1 MDATPPSPRNDERSV
16 PRRLFDLAL
25 PVIGLNILGVLSLVI
40 DTAMCGRLPNHE
52 DALNALGFA
61 TQVVFLAMVGM
72 MGLIVGTV
80 AFVARAHGARDERQV
95 NHILWQSTQLTV
107 LVSLVVAALGNLFAP
122 GLLRLLGAD
131 ESVLALALDYLRP
144 NLSFSV
150 FFYLSMLYAAVLR
163 GVGNTRL
170 PFLVGIFSNA
180 LNVLLNYGL
189 ILGNL
194 GLPQLGVQG
203 AAIGTVVSQACGVV
217 LLITLLKRGAVPGI
231 DLKLGIKRLDA
242 TLSKR
247 LAVVGAPAALDMIIL
262 NAGFASIVGMLGHM
276 DAMAVA
282 AHGIGIRIQ
291 SLAFVPGFGVSQAT
305 GAMVGNA
312 LGAGDAA
319 GARSV
324 ARAAMVLC
332 TFIMTVIAGVLL
344 VGAPQLVGVFE
355 IPAGTRLAE
364 LSIMWIRILGFGIP
378 IVGIHI
384 AIIGVLRGA
393 GATRTSLRIN
403 IVGTCIQIPLSYVL
417 GVTMGLGPWG
427 VWAGFPI
434 SFVFKA
440 LLGIAA
446 YLKGGWATTGRRV

>member
-1 MDATPPSPRNDERSV
+1 MDPTPPEARNDERSV

-25 PVIGLNILGVLSLVI
+25 PVIGLNILGVLALVV

-80 AFVARAHGARDERQV
+80 AFVARAHGAKDEKQV

-107 LVSLVVAALGNLFAP
+107 LVSLGVAALGNAFAP
-122 GLLRLLGAD
+122 ALLRLLGAD
-131 ESVLALALDYLRP
+131 DSVLELCLDYLRP
-144 NLSFSV
+144 NLSFSI

-170 PFLVGIFSNA
+170 PFLVGLFSNA
-180 LNVLLNYGL
+180 LNFLFNYGL
-189 ILGNL
+189 ILGNF

-203 AAIGTVVSQACGVV
+203 AAIGTVASQACGVV
-217 LLITLLKRGAVPGI
+217 LLVVLLKRGAVPGI
-231 DLKLGIKRLDA
+231 DLKLGLKRIDA
-242 TLSKR
+242 ALSKR
-247 LAVVGAPAALDMIIL
+247 LAVVGAPAALDMIVL

-276 DAMAVA
+276 DAVAVA
-282 AHGIGIRIQ
+282 AHGVGIRIQ
-291 SLAFVPGFGVSQAT
+291 SLAFMPGFGVSQAT

-312 LGAGDAA
+312 LGAGDPAR
-319 GARSV
+319 ARSV

-332 TFIMTVIAGVLL
+332 TLLMTAIAGVLL
-344 VGAPQLVGVFE
+344 IGAPQLIGIFE
-355 IPAGTRLAE
+355 IPPGTRLAE
-364 LSIMWIRILGFGIP
+364 LSVMWIRILGFGIP
-378 IVGIHI
+378 IVGVHI
-384 AIIGVLRGA
+384 AIIGVLRGS

-440 LLGIAA
+440 ILGIAA
-446 YLKGGWATTGRRV
+446 YLKGDWAKTGRRV

>member
-1 MDATPPSPRNDERSV
+1 LDATPPEPRNDERSV

-25 PVIGLNILGVLSLVI
+25 PVIGLNILGVLALVV

-61 TQVVFLAMVGM
+61 TQIVFLAMVGM

-80 AFVARAHGARDERQV
+80 AFVARAHGAKDDKQV

-107 LVSLVVAALGNLFAP
+107 LVSLAVAALGNVFAP

-131 ESVLALALDYLRP
+131 DSVLGLCLDYLRP

-180 LNVLLNYGL
+180 LNVLLNFGL
-189 ILGNL
+189 ILGNF

-203 AAIGTVVSQACGVV
+203 AAIGTVISQACGVF
-217 LLITLLKRGAVPGI
+217 LLVALLKRGAVPGI
-231 DLKLGIKRLDA
+231 DLKLGLKRLDTA
-242 TLSKR
+242 LSKR

-312 LGAGDAA
+312 LGAGDPA
-319 GARSV
+319 GARSI

-332 TFIMTVIAGVLL
+332 TLIMTVIAAVLL
-344 VGAPQLVGVFE
+344 VGAPQLVGLFE

-440 LLGIAA
+440 MLGIAA
-446 YLKGGWATTGRRV
+446 YLKGDWAKTGRRI

>member
-1 MDATPPSPRNDERSV
+1 MGTTPEPHNDERSV
-16 PRRLFDLAL
+16 SRRLFDLAL
-25 PVIGLNILGVLSLVI
+25 PVIGLNLLGVLALVI

-80 AFVARAHGARDERQV
+80 AFVARAHGAKDEDQV

-107 LVSLVVAALGNLFAP
+107 VVSVAVAAIGNLFAP
-122 GLLRLLGAD
+122 GLLQLLGAD
-131 ESVLALALDYLRP
+131 DAVLELSLDYLRP

-180 LNVLLNYGL
+180 LNVLFNYGL

-194 GLPQLGVQG
+194 GLPQLGVEG
-203 AAIGTVVSQACGVV
+203 AAIGTVLSQACGVV
-217 LLITLLKRGAVPGI
+217 LLVALLKRGAVPGI
-231 DLKLGIKRLDA
+231 DLKLGLKRLDA
-242 TLSKR
+242 ALSKR
-247 LAVVGAPAALDMIIL
+247 LAVVGAPAALDMIVL

-312 LGAGDAA
+312 LGAGDPK
-319 GARSV
+319 GARSI

-332 TFIMTVIAGVLL
+332 TVVMTVIAAVLL
-344 VGAPQLVGVFE
+344 IGAPELVGLFE
-355 IPAGTRLAE
+355 IPAGTRLAD
-364 LSIMWIRILGFGIP
+364 LSVLWIRILGFGIP
-378 IVGIHI
+378 IVGVHI

-403 IVGTCIQIPLSYVL
+403 VVGTCLQIPLSYVL
-417 GVTMGLGPWG
+417 GVTFGLGPWG

-440 LLGIAA
+440 MLGIAA
-446 YLKGGWATTGRRV
+446 YLKGDWAKTGRRVQ